1 MAENG
6 FSGVSRMAVDNER
19 PRGTSIFNPDPRRG
33 NRSAMSAEAPAP
45 RPLMIYNT
53 QSRTKEPF
61 APLVP
66 GKVCMYNCGPTV
78 YDYFHV
84 GNARNFVCADI
95 IRRYLA
101 YRGYQVTFVQNITD
115 IDDKIIKRANE
126 AGCPASEIAE
136 RYTKVFFESSA
147 KLGVRPADHHPR
159 ATQYVGKMIAM
170 VRKLEKAGYAYTSE
184 GDVYFRVQ
192 KFAEYGK
199 LSGRKIEDLLSGARV
214 EVSEKKEHPA
224 DFVLWKAA
232 KEGEPSWPSPWGP
245 GRPGWHLE
253 CSVMSIDLLG
263 ETFDIHMGGAD
274 LVFPHHENEIAQSEA
289 ATGKP
294 FVHYWMHNG
303 FLNIN
308 GEKMSKSLGNFFT
321 IDEVLAKFE
330 APIVRYFLLSAH
342 YHAPLDFSDT
352 ALAEAATAL
361 GRLREARRAARRLTG
376 NRRPFGK
383 TTVFSIYD
391 RFEAAMDDDFNTPR
405 ALAVLFDIATQINE
419 LDNKATRRQLQHE
432 TLSEEDIEEVAR
444 FAEALDVLGGETLG
458 LELEPPEAAI
468 EHLRGPLAELF
479 ESLCKEYPQT
489 ASLTDSEAG
498 TGERATQEILQRLI
512 ALRAAARKEKNWA
525 AADRVRVGLSELG
538 FELLDRPTGTEWRRV

>member
-1 MAENG
+1 
-6 FSGVSRMAVDNER
+6 
-19 PRGTSIFNPDPRRG
+19 
-33 NRSAMSAEAPAP
+33 
-45 RPLMIYNT
+45 
-53 QSRTKEPF
+53 
-61 APLVP
+61 
-66 GKVCMYNCGPTV
+66 MYNCGPTV

-115 IDDKIIKRANE
+115 IDDKIINRARE

-192 KFAEYGK
+192 KLPEYGK
-199 LSGRKIEDLLSGARV
+199 LSGRKLEDLLSGARV

-274 LVFPHHENEIAQSEA
+274 LVFPTTKTRSPRARRPRASRSC
-289 ATGKP
+289 ATGCTTAFSTSTVKRCP
-294 FVHYWMHNG
+294 SRSGTSSPLTKCWR
-303 FLNIN
+303 
-308 GEKMSKSLGNFFT
+308 
-321 IDEVLAKFE
+321 
-330 APIVRYFLLSAH
+330 VRGAH
-342 YHAPLDFSDT
+342 
-352 ALAEAATAL
+352 
-361 GRLREARRAARRLTG
+361 
-376 NRRPFGK
+376 
-383 TTVFSIYD
+383 
-391 RFEAAMDDDFNTPR
+391 R
-405 ALAVLFDIATQINE
+405 ALL
-419 LDNKATRRQLQHE
+419 
-432 TLSEEDIEEVAR
+432 
-444 FAEALDVLGGETLG
+444 
-458 LELEPPEAAI
+458 PPE
-468 EHLRGPLAELF
+468 
-479 ESLCKEYPQT
+479 
-489 ASLTDSEAG
+489 
-498 TGERATQEILQRLI
+498 RALP
-512 ALRAAARKEKNWA
+512 
-525 AADRVRVGLSELG
+525 
-538 FELLDRPTGTEWRRV
+538 RPA

>member
-1 MAENG
+1 
-6 FSGVSRMAVDNER
+6 
-19 PRGTSIFNPDPRRG
+19 
-33 NRSAMSAEAPAP
+33 MSAETPAS

-61 APLVP
+61 TSLEP

-101 YRGYQVTFVQNITD
+101 YRGYQVVFVQNITD

-192 KFAEYGK
+192 KFVEYGK

-294 FVHYWMHNG
+294 FVRYWMHNG

-330 APIVRYFLLSAH
+330 APVVRYFLLSAH
-342 YHAPLDFSDT
+342 YHAPLDFSDA

-361 GRLREARRAARRLTG
+361 GRLREARKAARRTLGGRTTQPQD
-376 NRRPFGK
+376 RPALPEP
-383 TTVFSIYD
+383 IRALYD
-391 RFEAAMDDDFNTPR
+391 QFEAAMDDDFNTPR
-405 ALAVLFDIATQINE
+405 ALAVLFEVATRINE
-419 LDNKATRRQLQHE
+419 LDNEAMRLQKQGQTLPEADVERLAQLAQ
-432 TLSEEDIEEVAR
+432 
-444 FAEALDVLGGETLG
+444 ALDLLGGETLG

-468 EHLRGPLAELF
+468 EYLCEPLAKLF
-479 ESLCKEYPQT
+479 DSLCKEFPQI
-489 ASLTDSEAG
+489 ASLTDRETGA
-498 TGERATQEILQRLI
+498 GERTAQEILQRLI